1 VGHLKYDVFGD
12 HTGPELRLGG
22 SGWVWQRSG
31 LSIGGTTYG
40 HGITVH
46 PRSSVIV
53 DLNAEC
59 STYQAFVGV
68 DDMSKGLGSVRFSVW
83 ADGVRLWQSPVV
95 DGGDP
100 AVPVSVGIAGRET
113 IRLVTEPSRPS
124 GAMALADWAD
134 AGISCTGG

>member
-1 VGHLKYDVFGD
+1 MGHLKYDVYGD

-53 DLNAEC
+53 DLNQEC

-100 AVPVSVGIAGRET
+100 AVPVRVGIAGHET

-124 GAMALADWAD
+124 GAVALADWAD
-134 AGISCTGG
+134 ARISCTGG